1 MRPHRTLRTPT
12 MSLGIVLSVEAQGG
26 RVGIDTVTT
35 SVVVSG
41 AVSVEQSLGG
51 HSVGTGQ
58 VGQVTVGQEVGGGVV
73 GQVGQVTRGRH
84 VGQMVGGAQVGH
96 GSRVGHVP
104 QQLLQVGQEG
114 VDGVLGSETWIT
126 LE

>member
-1 MRPHRTLRTPT
+1 M
-12 MSLGIVLSVEAQGG
+12 
-26 RVGIDTVTT
+26 
-35 SVVVSG
+35 
-41 AVSVEQSLGG
+41 EQSLGG

-58 VGQVTVGQEVGGGVV
+58 TGQVTVGQEVGGGVV
-73 GQVGQVTRGRH
+73 GQVGQVTRGGH

-114 VDGVLGSETWIT
+114 VDGVLGSIEARGKQETQRERYTQIKYIF
-126 LE
+126 LVERCIF